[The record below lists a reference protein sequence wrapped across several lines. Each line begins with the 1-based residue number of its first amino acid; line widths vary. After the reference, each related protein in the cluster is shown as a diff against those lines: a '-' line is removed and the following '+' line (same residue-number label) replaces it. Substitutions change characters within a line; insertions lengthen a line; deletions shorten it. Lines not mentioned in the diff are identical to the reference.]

1 MYVQPIFMLPCRAAD
16 WAYSGHGTRTAALSG
31 KPMNSLRL
39 APVRPT
45 TLPFVAIAE
54 FYAE

>member
-1 MYVQPIFMLPCRAAD
+1 MYVRPIFMLPCRAAD